1 MPHPLLKP
9 AAWIAAAVLSLP
21 AATAL
26 AQQNLERATSL
37 AQIHAIMEYCKVLT
51 PELLEILKKRQ
62 QSATRESGVS
72 SLAFD
77 AEYLRAYTKAR
88 KDMAD
93 FGEEEKE
100 LTCQHAGHGRPG
112 LSGHRHAP
120 NGCAAP

>member
-62 QSATRESGVS
+62 QSATPESGVS

-100 LTCQHAGHGRPG
+100 LTCQPMRAMAGQD
-112 LSGHRHAP
+112 
-120 NGCAAP
+120 

>member
-9 AAWIAAAVLSLP
+9 AAWAAAAVLALA
-21 AATAL
+21 AATAS

-62 QSATRESGVS
+62 QSSARESGVS
-72 SLAFD
+72 SLVFD

-88 KDMAD
+88 KDLAE
-93 FGEEEKE
+93 FGEEENE
-100 LTCQHAGHGRPG
+100 LTCQPMRAMAGKE
-112 LSGHRHAP
+112 
-120 NGCAAP
+120 